1 MQTSNFGQMWEKFFS
16 YATFLPNLG
25 SNIEY
30 DLIFFGKGY
39 KARE

>member
-1 MQTSNFGQMWEKFFS
+1 MYHIQPFYIGGNR
-16 YATFLPNLG
+16 YDIG

>member
-1 MQTSNFGQMWEKFFS
+1 MNKKERTKEIPQVI
-16 YATFLPNLG
+16 G

>member
-1 MQTSNFGQMWEKFFS
+1 MERCILGSSRYGAWIDVEK
-16 YATFLPNLG
+16 NG

>member
-1 MQTSNFGQMWEKFFS
+1 MKKYTNRIKLMPKF
-16 YATFLPNLG
+16 G